1 MRSVKTKDTGPEL
14 VVRRMLHG
22 MGLRYRLHAKE
33 LPGKPDIVFRKRRA
47 AIFVHGCFWH
57 SHGCETGQAPKSKLD
72 YWLPK
77 LEANRERDRRN
88 AEALRATGWSV
99 LTVWQCELKDMES
112 LRKTLSD
119 FVDISKKTIDTHRQI
134 D

>member
-1 MRSVKTKDTGPEL
+1 
-14 VVRRMLHG
+14 MLHG